1 MSIVDRASFYLNS
14 SAGNVRLRRVKSCD
28 VSDGRS
34 TEAVN
39 AVGSDAPIG
48 FRDKP
53 GAMSLTL
60 EVYDEPAPEV
70 DYFALKLARE
80 EFDFVIQDDGGKRQ
94 QFIPCRVS
102 KIDRSKN
109 DEGEHMLSVEII
121 ALEVKE
127 L

>member
-1 MSIVDRASFYLNS
+1 MSIVDRASFYLNHS
-14 SAGNVRLRRVKSCD
+14 GGNVRLTKVKSCE

-39 AVGSDAPIG
+39 AIGSDAPIG

-53 GAMSLTL
+53 GAQTLTL
-60 EVYDEPAPEV
+60 EVYDETDPEV
-70 DYFALKLARE
+70 DYYKLKRDRE
-80 EFDFVIQDDGGKRQ
+80 EFDFVIQDDNGKRQ
-94 QFIPCRVS
+94 QFLPCRVS
-102 KIDRSKN
+102 KIDRSKS

-121 ALEVKE
+121 ALQPKD